1 MCPEIYKALEG
12 ILFIAEH
19 KKRMEESTKVTDQIY
34 PLRSYLMLT
43 QVETVQDK
51 ENKFRTFSELSLT

>member
-43 QVETVQDK
+43 QGETVQDK